1 MCEVFARSLCS
12 LSRVSC
18 TLTPSLSTYRMIPDH
33 LNTSL
38 TCSLRVTEP
47 WKLNTASR
55 LTKITNTSD
64 SVDLCYICRLLL
76 GIGKVASSLYKF
88 TVRTTWQVS
97 AYANVGQIYQSW
109 VRGFMWT
116 ASGIGLSIRLTSG
129 LAFLIR
135 ARKVSDC
142 NVGPETQ
149 FPQENAGVF
158 NM

>member
-12 LSRVSC
+12 RSRVSC
-18 TLTPSLSTYRMIPDH
+18 TLTPSLSTYRMITDL

-76 GIGKVASSLYKF
+76 GIGKVASSLYK
-88 TVRTTWQVS
+88 VHRTHDVASIGLRKCWTDIPVVGTWLYVNCKWNRTLHRL
-97 AYANVGQIYQSW
+97 NVGVSISDSSPE
-109 VRGFMWT
+109 GF
-116 ASGIGLSIRLTSG
+116 GL
-129 LAFLIR
+129 
-135 ARKVSDC
+135 
-142 NVGPETQ
+142 
-149 FPQENAGVF
+149 
-158 NM
+158 